1 MNKICYRPVY
11 NRKKH
16 LNQQGT
22 ALLQVE
28 AYLNKRKVY
37 FSTHIYLRPEQWDP
51 KRKIIKCHPNANELN
66 YMLSEFINKLEQKE
80 LEVWRKGGKVTL
92 EALKEKQEAAT
103 APSFLNFVKEEIKL
117 SHVKAST
124 KNNRESTYLILSK
137 FKETIRFGEI
147 TSRLIYEFE
156 QFLFEN
162 GYNPNTIAKHMKH
175 LRAFVNSA
183 IDKGHIPIQNDPF
196 RRYRIRTNEGKH
208 AFLSPEELQSLE
220 NLELTGKNISL
231 LHTLDAFLFCCY
243 TGLRYSDFVNLAE
256 ENIRK
261 INNEPWIILETIK
274 TGAAVKL
281 PLNLLFEGKAW
292 KLLKKYKNN
301 LKQFFAIKPNP
312 TVNKELIRLGK
323 LARIDKHF
331 SFHTARHT
339 NATLLIYKGANITTV
354 QKLLGHRNISTTQ
367 IYSEIM
373 ESTIIKDLKK
383 CAKSK

>member
-28 AYLNKRKVY
+28 AYLNKRKIY

-80 LEVWRKGGKVTL
+80 LEVWRKGGKVSL

-137 FKETIRFGEI
+137 FKGTIRFCEM

-231 LHTLDAFLFCCY
+231 MHTLDAFLFCCY

-261 INNEPWIILETIK
+261 INNEPWITLETIK

>member
-137 FKETIRFGEI
+137 FKETIRFGEM

-231 LHTLDAFLFCCY
+231 MHTLDAFLFCCY

-261 INNEPWIILETIK
+261 INNEPWITLETIK

-383 CAKSK
+383 CSKSK

>member
-124 KNNRESTYLILSK
+124 KNNRKSTYLILSK
-137 FKETIRFGEI
+137 FKETIRFCEM

-231 LHTLDAFLFCCY
+231 MHTLDAFLFCCY

-261 INNEPWIILETIK
+261 INNEPWITLETIK

>member
-137 FKETIRFGEI
+137 FKETIRFSEM

-231 LHTLDAFLFCCY
+231 MHTLDAFLFCCY

-261 INNEPWIILETIK
+261 INNEPWITLETIK

>member
-117 SHVKAST
+117 SHVKTST

-137 FKETIRFGEI
+137 FKETIRFCEM

-208 AFLSPEELQSLE
+208 AFLSPEELHSLE

-231 LHTLDAFLFCCY
+231 MHTLDAFLFCCY

-261 INNEPWIILETIK
+261 INNEPWITLETIK

-331 SFHTARHT
+331 RFIPPDTPM
-339 NATLLIYKGANITTV
+339 LPY
-354 QKLLGHRNISTTQ
+354 
-367 IYSEIM
+367 
-373 ESTIIKDLKK
+373 
-383 CAKSK
+383 

>member
-137 FKETIRFGEI
+137 FKETIRFCEM

-231 LHTLDAFLFCCY
+231 MHTLDAFLFCCY

-256 ENIRK
+256 ENMRK
-261 INNEPWIILETIK
+261 INNEPWITLETIK

-383 CAKSK
+383 CSKSK

>member
-137 FKETIRFGEI
+137 FKETIRFCEM

>member
-92 EALKEKQEAAT
+92 EALKEKQETAT

-137 FKETIRFGEI
+137 FKETIRFCEM

-208 AFLSPEELQSLE
+208 AFLSPEELHSLE

>member
-124 KNNRESTYLILSK
+124 KNNRESTYQILSK
-137 FKETIRFGEI
+137 FKETIRFCEM

-231 LHTLDAFLFCCY
+231 MHTLDAFLFCCY

-261 INNEPWIILETIK
+261 INNEPWITLETIK

-383 CAKSK
+383 CSKSK

>member
-137 FKETIRFGEI
+137 FKETIRFCEM

-231 LHTLDAFLFCCY
+231 MHTLDAFLFCCY

-261 INNEPWIILETIK
+261 INNEPWITLETIK

-301 LKQFFAIKPNP
+301 LKQFFALKPNP

-383 CAKSK
+383 CSKSK

>member
-137 FKETIRFGEI
+137 FKETIRFGEM

-231 LHTLDAFLFCCY
+231 MHTLDAFLFCCY

-261 INNEPWIILETIK
+261 INNEPWITLETIK

-323 LARIDKHF
+323 LAHIDKHF

-383 CAKSK
+383 CSKSK

>member
-124 KNNRESTYLILSK
+124 KNNRKSTYLILSK
-137 FKETIRFGEI
+137 FKETIRFCEM

-231 LHTLDAFLFCCY
+231 MHTLDAFLFCCY

-261 INNEPWIILETIK
+261 INNEPWITLETIK

-301 LKQFFAIKPNP
+301 LKPNP

-383 CAKSK
+383 CSKSK

>member
-137 FKETIRFGEI
+137 FKETIRFCEM

-231 LHTLDAFLFCCY
+231 MHTLDAFLFCCY

-261 INNEPWIILETIK
+261 INNEPWITLETIK

-383 CAKSK
+383 CSKSK

>member
-137 FKETIRFGEI
+137 FKETIRFGEM

-231 LHTLDAFLFCCY
+231 IHTLDAFLFCCY

-261 INNEPWIILETIK
+261 INNEPWITLETIK

-383 CAKSK
+383 CSKSK